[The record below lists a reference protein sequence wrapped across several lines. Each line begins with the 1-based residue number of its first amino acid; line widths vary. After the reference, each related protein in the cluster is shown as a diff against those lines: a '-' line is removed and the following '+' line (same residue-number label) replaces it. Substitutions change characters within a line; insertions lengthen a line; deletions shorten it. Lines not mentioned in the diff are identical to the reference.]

1 MLNNFVSYLNI
12 MVLPLVSSLIITNYN
27 TMELSLTI
35 DQTKTQLSQVADQL
49 GTKPEGNMVRLPK
62 QYGQG
67 FIRQMALPGG
77 LLIHHYHLRLSQP
90 IHLRSFIPKDVRT
103 YLLNINLSDQST
115 KSTLDLEAEEIE
127 KNLPK
132 GCFFYSPGI
141 EAYGEG
147 AADSPID
154 MVILSFPESF
164 LNYYIGTSADSDG
177 FTRFMNNSPK
187 FCVFEDVDHSL
198 ESMLREVISGDE
210 PSALDKLE
218 MHVQVLQFLFGMFK
232 KIGERREGSSA
243 LHPAD
248 LQKLFMISAILKS
261 NMRGTPP
268 SIDALAREAGMSASK
283 LKRGFKQVF
292 GIPPYQYY
300 LKAKMGEAK
309 LLLQSRGFA
318 ISEVGHI
325 LGYSNLSKF
334 SQAFK
339 KEFGMTPRQ
348 YRGTIGS

>member
-1 MLNNFVSYLNI
+1 
-12 MVLPLVSSLIITNYN
+12 
-27 TMELSLTI
+27 MELSLTI
-35 DQTKTQLSQVADQL
+35 DQKNSQLAQVADQL

-67 FIRQMALPGG
+67 YIRRMALPGG
-77 LLIHHYHLRLSQP
+77 LLIHHYHLQLRQP
-90 IHLRSFIPKDVRT
+90 ILLRSFIPKDVRT
-103 YLLNINLSDQST
+103 FLLNINLTDQGYRNAPDADPVE
-115 KSTLDLEAEEIE
+115 LG
-127 KNLPK
+127 KNLPQ

-141 EAYGEG
+141 EAYGESP
-147 AADSPID
+147 ADHPMD
-154 MVILSFPESF
+154 VVIITFPETF
-164 LNYYIGTSADSDG
+164 LNYYVGSGPDSDG
-177 FTRFMNNSPK
+177 FSRFINSSPK
-187 FCVFEDVDHSL
+187 FCVFEDLDYGL
-198 ESMLREVISGDE
+198 ETMLREVISEDE
-210 PSALDKLE
+210 PSALNKLE
-218 MHVQVLQFLFGMFK
+218 MHLQVLQFLLGMFK
-232 KIGERREGSSA
+232 KVGRRREGSSA

-248 LQKLFMISAILKS
+248 LQKLFMISAILKAHL
-261 NMRGTPP
+261 RGSPP
-268 SIDALAREAGMSASK
+268 SIDELAREAGMSASK

-309 LLLQSRGFA
+309 ILLQSRGFA